1 MSLQIQQQQ
10 VVVTPLLDHQ
20 VVAVAAV
27 MALQLSDLRKNH
39 NLANIF
45 RSPQRST
52 LENIRPRMTIV
63 TREWF
68 PR

>member
-10 VVVTPLLDHQ
+10 VVVVMPLLDHQ
-20 VVAVAAV
+20 VAA
-27 MALQLSDLRKNH
+27 ALQLSDLRKNH

-45 RSPQRST
+45 RSPQRSI
-52 LENIRPRMTIV
+52 LESIRPRMTTV